1 MLSGVRCGIVEGL
14 SSNAV
19 GTADPT
25 RQVSNTVSEATNEM
39 PWGRVDE
46 DRTVY
51 VRDGEGERAVG
62 SFPDGTPEEALAYFE
77 RKFADLAGAVTLLEA
92 RIARGTADASVAGTV
107 TKLQEQL
114 VEPAA
119 VGNIDALRG
128 RVAKLAEKAAA
139 FGEQQQQEREA
150 AREEAVAKREAIVA
164 EAEQLAAQPEA
175 SIRWKDTS
183 TAFERLFNDWQNA
196 QRSGPH
202 VPKPQA
208 DAMWK
213 RFRAARQS
221 FDTARRA
228 HFSQMDANNKD
239 VKSRKERL
247 IASAEALA
255 DRGLDGIPAYRNL
268 LDEWKQAGRASR
280 KLDDQLW
287 ARFKAAGDVLY
298 QAKAE
303 EVAQTNEEYQEN
315 LVAKQ
320 AILEDAEAD
329 PRDHRPRS
337 GPQAAHRDPAP
348 LGRDRPR
355 TARVPPRHRG
365 RAAARR
371 GSREGPRGRALAQ
384 VEPRDQGPQRGPARP
399 ARGVDR
405 RAWRRGRDCRS
416 EGREVQG
423 CRRREARHAAVVA
436 RRSRSSSSQQLDS
449 AGQPPAF
456 SSYPA
461 HRCPRLAFQGGGSDA
476 VCR

>member
-1 MLSGVRCGIVEGL
+1 M
-14 SSNAV
+14 
-19 GTADPT
+19 
-25 RQVSNTVSEATNEM
+25 SNTVSEATNEQ

-51 VRDGEGERAVG
+51 VREGEGERAVG
-62 SFPDGTPEEALAYFE
+62 AFPDGTPEEALAYFE

-107 TKLQEQL
+107 KKLEEQL

-119 VGNIDALRG
+119 VGDIASLRE
-128 RVAKLAEKAAA
+128 RVAKLSEKAAA

-183 TAFERLFNDWQNA
+183 AAFERLFTEWQNA

-239 VKSRKERL
+239 VKGRKEKL

-268 LDEWKQAGRASR
+268 LEDWKQAGRASR

-303 EVAQTNEEYQEN
+303 EVAQTNEEYQAN

-320 AILEDAEAD
+320 AVIADATPILELSE
-329 PRDHRPRS
+329 HT
-337 GPQAAHRDPAP
+337 AARKQ
-348 LGRDRPR
+348 L
-355 TARVPPRHRG
+355 TAIQLRWDEIGRVPREALREIEG
-365 RAAARR
+365 QLRR
-371 GSREGPRGRALAQ
+371 IEEHVKGLED
-384 VEPRDQGPQRGPARP
+384 EH
-399 ARGVDR
+399 
-405 RAWRRGRDCRS
+405 WRKTNPETKARS
-416 EGREVQG
+416 EGLRGQLESSIAEL
-423 CRRREARHAAVVA
+423 EAEIAGAKDAKAKASAEEKLATQKSWLAA
-436 RRSRSSSSQQLDS
+436 LGD
-449 AGQPPAF
+449 
-456 SSYPA
+456 
-461 HRCPRLAFQGGGSDA
+461 
-476 VCR
+476 

>member
-1 MLSGVRCGIVEGL
+1 M
-14 SSNAV
+14 
-19 GTADPT
+19 
-25 RQVSNTVSEATNEM
+25 SEATNEM

-51 VRDGEGERAVG
+51 VREGDGERAVG
-62 SFPDGTPEEALAYFE
+62 AFPDGTPEEALAYFE

-92 RIARGTADASVAGTV
+92 RIARGTADGSVAATV

-119 VGNIDALRG
+119 VGNIAALRE
-128 RVAKLAEKAAA
+128 RVAKLADKAAA

-150 AREEAVAKREAIVA
+150 AREEAVAKREAIAVA
-164 EAEQLAAQPEA
+164 AEQLAAQPEA

-183 TAFERLFNDWQNA
+183 TAFEQLFTDWQNA

-208 DAMWK
+208 DALWK

-239 VKSRKERL
+239 VKARKERL

-268 LDEWKQAGRASR
+268 LDDWKQAGRASR

-315 LVAKQ
+315 LAQKQ
-320 AILEDAEAD
+320 AILADAAPILELSE
-329 PRDHRPRS
+329 HT
-337 GPQAAHRDPAP
+337 AARKQ
-348 LGRDRPR
+348 L
-355 TARVPPRHRG
+355 TAIQLRWDEVGRVPREALRDIEG
-365 RAAARR
+365 QLRR
-371 GSREGPRGRALAQ
+371 IEDHVKGLEDDHWKKTNPETKA
-384 VEPRDQGPQRGPARP
+384 
-399 ARGVDR
+399 
-405 RAWRRGRDCRS
+405 RS
-416 EGREVQG
+416 EGLRGQL
-423 CRRREARHAAVVA
+423 EASIAELEAEIAAA
-436 RRSRSSSSQQLDS
+436 KDAKSKAAAEEKLATQRSW
-449 AGQPPAF
+449 
-456 SSYPA
+456 
-461 HRCPRLAFQGGGSDA
+461 LAALGDA
-476 VCR
+476 

>member
-1 MLSGVRCGIVEGL
+1 M
-14 SSNAV
+14 
-19 GTADPT
+19 
-25 RQVSNTVSEATNEM
+25 SEATNEQ

-51 VRDGEGERAVG
+51 VREGEGERAVG
-62 SFPDGTPEEALAYFE
+62 AFPDGTPEEALAYFE

-107 TKLQEQL
+107 KKLEEQL

-119 VGNIDALRG
+119 VGDIASLRE
-128 RVAKLAEKAAA
+128 RVAKLSEKAAA

-150 AREEAVAKREAIVA
+150 AREEAVAKREAIVT

-183 TAFERLFNDWQNA
+183 AAFERLFTEWQNA

-239 VKSRKERL
+239 VKGRKEKL

-268 LDEWKQAGRASR
+268 LEDWKQAGRASR

-303 EVAQTNEEYQEN
+303 EVAQTNEEYQAN

-320 AILEDAEAD
+320 AVIADASPILELSE
-329 PRDHRPRS
+329 HT
-337 GPQAAHRDPAP
+337 AARKQ
-348 LGRDRPR
+348 L
-355 TARVPPRHRG
+355 TAIQLRWDEIGRVPREALREIEG
-365 RAAARR
+365 QLRR
-371 GSREGPRGRALAQ
+371 IEDHVKGLED
-384 VEPRDQGPQRGPARP
+384 EH
-399 ARGVDR
+399 
-405 RAWRRGRDCRS
+405 WRKTNPETKARS
-416 EGREVQG
+416 EGLRGQLESSIAEL
-423 CRRREARHAAVVA
+423 EAEIAGAKDAKAKASAEEKLATQKSWLAA
-436 RRSRSSSSQQLDS
+436 LGD
-449 AGQPPAF
+449 
-456 SSYPA
+456 
-461 HRCPRLAFQGGGSDA
+461 
-476 VCR
+476 